1 MENIMFVFDGKTHLD
16 YLDQKS
22 LRYEHHRENDLTS
35 LYGGLIPSGLKF
47 NKCTAFK
54 SVTNEFEGQ
63 WNSILYNAEKRLVK
77 LSLKDSKNAFANV
90 QIEIELEILD
100 SEKTYD
106 VTLELLKQKHA
117 KFRQNLE

>member
-35 LYGGLIPSGLKF
+35 LYVGLIPSGLKF

-77 LSLKDSKNAFANV
+77 LSLKDSKNVFANV

-117 KFRQNLE
+117 KFRQDLE

>member
-35 LYGGLIPSGLKF
+35 LYVGLIPSGLKF

-77 LSLKDSKNAFANV
+77 LSLKDSKNVFANV

>member
-22 LRYEHHRENDLTS
+22 LRYEHHRKNDLTS
-35 LYGGLIPSGLKF
+35 LYVGLIPSGLKF

-77 LSLKDSKNAFANV
+77 LSLKDSKNVFANV

>member
-1 MENIMFVFDGKTHLD
+1 MENIMFAFDGKTHLD

-35 LYGGLIPSGLKF
+35 LYVGLIPSGLKF

-77 LSLKDSKNAFANV
+77 LSLKDSKNVFANV

-117 KFRQNLE
+117 KFRQDLE

>member
-1 MENIMFVFDGKTHLD
+1 MENIMFAFDGKTHLD

-35 LYGGLIPSGLKF
+35 LYVGLIPSGLKF

-77 LSLKDSKNAFANV
+77 LSLKDSKNVFANV